1 MLTVTLNPSVDVS
14 AGVAVVEPERKLHC
28 GSTCREPGGGGVN
41 VARVVRVLGGDVTA
55 LVLVGGC
62 SGAQLLDL
70 LARQGLATEAI
81 PIAEETRESLTVLDG
96 ATGRQYRFVMPGPT
110 VTEEELAAA
119 EARIDALA
127 RHSSLVVLSGSLP
140 PNVPPGRFGSL
151 VERIRS
157 TGPAV
162 IVDTSGD
169 ALGAAASAG
178 TLVMKPSV
186 RELSTF
192 AGHALPGEP
201 EVVAAAHDLLDRGPN
216 EAVVVSLGAAG
227 ALLVRPDAPAVRVHG
242 SRVHALSTVGA
253 GDSLVGAMAVAL
265 ERGADMEAAVCR
277 GVAAGTAA
285 TLAHGTGL
293 CRREDV
299 ERLLPHVSVH
309 ALAFA

>member
-14 AGVAVVEPERKLHC
+14 TGVAVVEPERKLHC
-28 GSTCREPGGGGVN
+28 GSMRREAGGGGVN
-41 VARVVRVLGGDVTA
+41 VARVAHVLGADATA

-62 SGAQLLDL
+62 VGAQLLDL
-70 LARQGLATEAI
+70 LAAQDVATEAI
-81 PIAEETRESLTVLDG
+81 PIAGDTRESLTVLEG
-96 ATGRQYRFVMPGPT
+96 ATGRQYRFVMPGPA

-119 EARIDALA
+119 EARIEALA
-127 RHSSLVVLSGSLP
+127 RRSSLVVLSGSLP
-140 PNVPPGRFGSL
+140 PDVSPRRFASL
-151 VERIRS
+151 VGRIRS
-157 TGPAV
+157 AGGAV

-192 AGHALPGEP
+192 AGEVLSGEP
-201 EVVAAAHDLLDRGPN
+201 EIVAAAHDLLALGPN

-227 ALLVRPDAPAVRVHG
+227 ALLVRPDTPAARVHG
-242 SRVHALSTVGA
+242 PRVHALSTVGA
-253 GDSLVGAMAVAL
+253 GDSLVGAMAAAL
-265 ERGADMEAAVCR
+265 EHGAGLEAAVCR

-299 ERLLPHVSVH
+299 ERLLPHVSIH
-309 ALAFA
+309 ALAVA

>member
-14 AGVAVVEPERKLHC
+14 TGVAVVEPERKLHC
-28 GSTCREPGGGGVN
+28 GSTRREAGGGGVN
-41 VARVVRVLGGDVTA
+41 VARVAHVLGTDVTA

-62 SGAQLLDL
+62 AGAQLLDL
-70 LARQGLATEAI
+70 LATQGVTTEAV
-81 PIAEETRESLTVLDG
+81 PIAADTRESLTVLEG

-110 VTEEELAAA
+110 VTDEELATA
-119 EARIDALA
+119 EARAEALA
-127 RHSSLVVLSGSLP
+127 ARSSLVVLSGSLP
-140 PNVPPGRFGSL
+140 PNVAPRRFGSL

-157 TGPAV
+157 AGAAV

-178 TLVMKPSV
+178 TMVMKPSV

-192 AGHALPGEP
+192 AGEVLSGEP
-201 EVVAAAHDLLDRGPN
+201 EIVAAAHDLLDRGSN

-242 SRVHALSTVGA
+242 PRVHALSTVGA

-265 ERGADMEAAVCR
+265 DRGADMEAAVCW

-293 CRREDV
+293 CQRGDV
-299 ERLLPHVSVH
+299 ERLLHHVSVH
-309 ALAFA
+309 ALAVA